1 MPDFDTRNQREPRL
15 PTRLLISASALPGGI
30 ANHPWVRSAVD
41 LWRAMDPRRHRRA
54 VAILHAGLPILLV
67 GLLITLWWDP
77 FGPEVPKYLAHQEVP
92 KYHAREL
99 DPGDCY
105 DFWGLSDDY
114 FADCFEASTDDV
126 PSKESLALITLDMIT
141 DTDIGIAR

>member
-54 VAILHAGLPILLV
+54 VAILLV

-126 PSKESLALITLDMIT
+126 PSKESLALITLDMT
-141 DTDIGIAR
+141 